1 MIVSE
6 LLRLEARMER
16 ERQLLRE
23 KKPQNGPPWVEDS
36 GMGEGGSIRVRTG
49 LGQEG
54 EKPEWSLEEG
64 HKQ

>member
-1 MIVSE
+1 
-6 LLRLEARMER
+6 MER

-23 KKPQNGPPWVEDS
+23 KKPQNVPPWVEDS
-36 GMGEGGSIRVRTG
+36 SMGEGGSIRVRMD

>member
-1 MIVSE
+1 
-6 LLRLEARMER
+6 MER